1 MLPKEENM
9 MRYLIHWILKKLT
22 NFTDSKN
29 ATHHWYPLLKYQE
42 ECEAAGKEASV
53 NDWMRASGQLQ
64 NRIDFEEAKKAAE
77 AEALKAKAEAPKK
90 EA

>member
-1 MLPKEENM
+1 M
-9 MRYLIHWILKKLT
+9 T

-29 ATHHWYPLLKYQE
+29 ATHHWYPFLKYQE

-64 NRIDFEEAKKAAE
+64 NRIDFEETKKAAE
-77 AEALKAKAEAPKK
+77 AKAEALKAKASATNKEPK
-90 EA
+90 

>member
-1 MLPKEENM
+1 
-9 MRYLIHWILKKLT
+9 LT
-22 NFTDSKN
+22 NLTDSKN
-29 ATHHWYPLLKYQE
+29 ATHHWYPFLKYQE

-64 NRIDFEEAKKAAE
+64 NRIEFEEAKKAAE
-77 AEALKAKAEAPKK
+77 AAALKAKAEAPKK

>member
-1 MLPKEENM
+1 M
-9 MRYLIHWILKKLT
+9 T

-29 ATHHWYPLLKYQE
+29 AAHHWYPFLKYQE
-42 ECEAAGKEASV
+42 ECEAAGKEATV

-64 NRIDFEEAKKAAE
+64 NRIDFEEAKVKAE

>member
-1 MLPKEENM
+1 
-9 MRYLIHWILKKLT
+9 LT

-29 ATHHWYPLLKYQE
+29 ATHHWYPFLKYQE

-64 NRIDFEEAKKAAE
+64 NRIEFEES
-77 AEALKAKAEAPKK
+77 
-90 EA
+90 

>member
-1 MLPKEENM
+1 M
-9 MRYLIHWILKKLT
+9 KLT

-29 ATHHWYPLLKYQE
+29 ATHHWYPFLKYEE
-42 ECEAAGKEASV
+42 ECKAAGKEASV

-64 NRIDFEEAKKAAE
+64 NKIDFEETKKAAE
-77 AEALKAKAEAPKK
+77 AEALKAKDETSKK

>member
-1 MLPKEENM
+1 M
-9 MRYLIHWILKKLT
+9 KLT

-29 ATHHWYPLLKYQE
+29 ATHHWYPFLKYEE
-42 ECEAAGKEASV
+42 ECKTAGKEASV

-64 NRIDFEEAKKAAE
+64 NKIDFEETKTAAE
-77 AEALKAKAEAPKK
+77 AEALKAKADASKK

>member
-1 MLPKEENM
+1 M
-9 MRYLIHWILKKLT
+9 KLT

-29 ATHHWYPLLKYQE
+29 ATPHVSPFLKYEE
-42 ECEAAGKEASV
+42 ECKAAGKEASV

-64 NRIDFEEAKKAAE
+64 NRIDFEETKKAAE
-77 AEALKAKAEAPKK
+77 AEALKAKAEASKK

>member
-1 MLPKEENM
+1 
-9 MRYLIHWILKKLT
+9 LT

-29 ATHHWYPLLKYQE
+29 ATHHWYPFLKYQE
-42 ECEAAGKEASV
+42 EYKAIGKEATL

-77 AEALKAKAEAPKK
+77 AEALKAKPETSKK

>member
-1 MLPKEENM
+1 M
-9 MRYLIHWILKKLT
+9 T

-29 ATHHWYPLLKYQE
+29 ATHHWYPFLKYQE

-53 NDWMRASGQLQ
+53 NDWMRDSGQLQ
-64 NRIDFEEAKKAAE
+64 NRIDFEEAKKVAE
-77 AEALKAKAEAPKK
+77 AEADDLKAKAEAPKK

>member
-1 MLPKEENM
+1 M
-9 MRYLIHWILKKLT
+9 KLT

-29 ATHHWYPLLKYQE
+29 ATHHWYPFLKYQE
-42 ECEAAGKEASV
+42 ECEAAGKEARV

-64 NRIDFEEAKKAAE
+64 NKIDFEETKKAAA
-77 AEALKAKAEAPKK
+77 AEAIKAKAEASKK